1 MKTYTSMEAIVE
13 DWKIKL
19 ATDRAWIEKGIL
31 RIFEYQT
38 SSEQYDETVKNHNN
52 VGFTPADAKM
62 LSSFAK
68 QLKYKNNYHLTPR
81 QFNYAAHR
89 MPKYARQLLKQ
100 SIAKGLVKQSNGVY
114 FYATKSKPVANKKVE
129 REWTEEDNRRW
140 IEYKNEFQRIEMEQE
155 QRAFEAK
162 MEYEMSLN
170 SRG

>member
-1 MKTYTSMEAIVE
+1 MKSYTNLDAIVE
-13 DWKIKL
+13 DWKVKL
-19 ATDRAWIEKGIL
+19 ATDRAWIEKGII

-38 SSEQYDETVKNHNN
+38 ASEQHNENVNNHNN

-68 QLKYKNNYHLTPR
+68 QLKYRNNYHLSPK
-81 QFNYAAHR
+81 QLAYAAHR

-100 SIAKGLVKQSNGVY
+100 SIAKGIIKHQNGIWSAKSNTSKQNNSN
-114 FYATKSKPVANKKVE
+114 TC
-129 REWTEEDNRRW
+129 WTDADERRW
-140 IEYKNEFQRIEMEQE
+140 IEYKNEFARLEAEQE

-170 SRG
+170 R

>member
-1 MKTYTSMEAIVE
+1 MKAYTNLDAIVE
-13 DWKIKL
+13 DWKVKL
-19 ATDRAWIEKGIL
+19 ATDRAWIEKGII

-38 SSEQYDETVKNHNN
+38 ASEQHNENVNNHNN

-68 QLKYKNNYHLTPR
+68 QLKYRNNYHLSSK
-81 QFNYAAHR
+81 QLAYAAHR

-100 SIAKGLVKQSNGVY
+100 SIAKGIIKHQNG
-114 FYATKSKPVANKKVE
+114 AWCTKSSTSKHENNSSTG
-129 REWTEEDNRRW
+129 WTEADERRW
-140 IEYKNEFQRIEMEQE
+140 IEYKNEFARLEAEQE

-170 SRG
+170 R

>member
-1 MKTYTSMEAIVE
+1 MKTYTNLDAIVK
-13 DWKIKL
+13 DWKSKL
-19 ATDRAWIEKGIL
+19 TTDRAWIEKGII

-38 SSEQYDETVKNHNN
+38 ASEQHNETVNNHNN

-68 QLKYKNNYHLTPR
+68 QLKYKNNYHLSPK
-81 QFNYAAHR
+81 QLAYAAQR

-140 IEYKNEFQRIEMEQE
+140 IEYKNEYARLEAEQE

-162 MEYEMSLN
+162 MEREMSRN
-170 SRG
+170 RK

>member
-1 MKTYTSMEAIVE
+1 MKTYTNLDAIVE

-19 ATDRAWIEKGIL
+19 ATDRAWIEKGII

-38 SSEQYDETVKNHNN
+38 ASEQYNENVNNHNS

-68 QLKYKNNYHLTPR
+68 QLKYKSNYHLSTK
-81 QFNYAAHR
+81 QLAYAAHR

-100 SIAKGLVKQSNGVY
+100 SITKGLVKQVNGIY
-114 FYATKSKPVANKKVE
+114 FYATKSKPVTDKKVK
-129 REWTEEDNRRW
+129 RGWTDADEKRW
-140 IEYKNEFQRIEMEQE
+140 IEYKNEFARLEAEQE

-170 SRG
+170 R